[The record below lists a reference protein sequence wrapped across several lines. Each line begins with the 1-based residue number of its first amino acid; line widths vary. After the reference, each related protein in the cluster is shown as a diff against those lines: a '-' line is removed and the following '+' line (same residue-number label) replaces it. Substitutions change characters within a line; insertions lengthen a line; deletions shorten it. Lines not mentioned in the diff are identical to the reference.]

1 MTRVIAG
8 VAKGRRLQVPSGS
21 TTRPT
26 SDRAREG
33 LFSSLLSLVDVEGA
47 RVLDLYAG
55 SGALGL
61 EAVSRGAASAT
72 LVEDD
77 PDAVAA
83 LRANVAL
90 LGLPG
95 TYVVAQPV
103 ERFLGVAS
111 FGAASLGVASPGV
124 DGLGAASPALAA
136 EPRYDL
142 AMLDP
147 PYDVDVAPVL
157 VALLPWLVADAIV
170 VVERRSRGPELEWP
184 KGYESLRSRRYGE
197 ATLWYG
203 ALGDG
208 ALAPRVPC

>member
-8 VAKGRRLQVPSGS
+8 VAKGRRLQVPSGT

-33 LFSSLLSLVDVEGA
+33 LFSSLLSLLDVEGA

-72 LVEDD
+72 LVEAD
-77 PDAVAA
+77 PDAVAV
-83 LRANVAL
+83 LRANASL
-90 LGLPG
+90 LGAPG
-95 TYVVAQPV
+95 THVVAQPV
-103 ERFLGVAS
+103 ERFLA
-111 FGAASLGVASPGV
+111 V
-124 DGLGAASPALAA
+124 DP

-142 AMLDP
+142 ALVDP
-147 PYDVDVAPVL
+147 PYDVDVEPVL
-157 VALLPWLVADAIV
+157 VALLPWLAPEAVVA
-170 VVERRSRGPELEWP
+170 VERRSRGRALEWP
-184 KGYESLRSRRYGE
+184 DGYEQVRSRRYGE

-203 ALGDG
+203 R
-208 ALAPRVPC
+208 LAPPAGP